1 VEEKEKL
8 KKKNK
13 KDRFDLVISGGRVI
27 DPASDFDKMA
37 DIYIQ
42 DGKVV
47 KIESDKR
54 EKKEEVIVSQI
65 IDARGKIVCPGLIDI
80 HTHLREP
87 GREDEET
94 IYTGSLAAV
103 AGGFTSICCMPNTFP
118 PIDNQETVK
127 FILEKAKSA
136 KCRVF
141 PIACITK
148 GQKGEEITEVGDLV
162 QAGAVALS
170 DDGLPVSNSQVMRNI
185 LDYALMF
192 GIPIISHC
200 EDLTLSGDG
209 VMNESFVS
217 SLLGMKGI
225 PSVAEEIVVSRDIK
239 LAEYTKGKLHIAHVS
254 TSGSVHLVRE
264 VKRRKTNVS
273 CEATPHHFSLTDELV
288 KTFNT
293 NLKTNPPLRTKK
305 DVLAIKRG
313 LKDGTIDVVATDHAP
328 HSIEEKDVEF
338 DAAPNGMIGLET
350 ALSLVISELI
360 DKNVLSWKEAIA
372 KLTINPAKILNLD
385 LGKIKVGNE
394 ADITIIDPKANWVVS
409 PEKLSSK
416 SKNSPFIG
424 KRLKGRAWCTIVGG
438 KVVYQL

>member
-1 VEEKEKL
+1 M

-13 KDRFDLVISGGRVI
+13 KEKFDLVISGGRVI

-47 KIESDKR
+47 KIESDKG
-54 EKKEEVIVSQI
+54 KKTKEAVVSQI
-65 IDARGKIVCPGLIDI
+65 VDARGKIVCPGLIDI

-141 PIACITK
+141 PMACITK
-148 GQKGEEITEVGDLV
+148 GQKREEITEVGDLV

-170 DDGLPVSNSQVMRNI
+170 DDGLPVLNSQVMRNI
-185 LDYALMF
+185 LEYSLMF

-200 EDLTLSGDG
+200 EDLTLSKEG

-217 SLLGMKGI
+217 TLLGLKGI
-225 PSVAEEIVVSRDIK
+225 PSIAEEVMVSRDIK

-254 TSGSVHLVRE
+254 TAGSVHLLHEAKKRKVNVTCE
-264 VKRRKTNVS
+264 V
-273 CEATPHHFSLTDELV
+273 TPHHFTLTDELV

-293 NLKTNPPLRTKK
+293 SLKTNPPLRTKK
-305 DVLAIKRG
+305 DVLTIKRG
-313 LKDGTIDVVATDHAP
+313 LRDGTIDVIATDHAP

-385 LGKIKVGNE
+385 LGRIKVGNE
-394 ADITIIDPKANWVVS
+394 ADITVIDPKANWVVS
-409 PEKLSSK
+409 PEKLYSK

>member
-1 VEEKEKL
+1 M

-13 KDRFDLVISGGRVI
+13 KEKFDLLISGGRVI
-27 DPASDFDKMA
+27 DPASDFDKIA
-37 DIYIQ
+37 DLFIQ
-42 DGKVV
+42 DGKIV
-47 KIESDKR
+47 KIESDR
-54 EKKEEVIVSQI
+54 KKSVDDSTFSQI
-65 IDARGKIVCPGLIDI
+65 IDAKGKIVCPGLIDM

-94 IYTGSLAAV
+94 ILSGSMAAV

-118 PIDNQETVK
+118 PIDNQEIVH
-127 FILEKAKSA
+127 FILEKAKTA

-148 GQKGEEITEVGDLV
+148 GQKGEEITEMGDLV

-170 DDGLPVSNSQVMRNI
+170 DDGLPVSDSQVMRNA
-185 LDYALMF
+185 LDYSLMF
-192 GIPIISHC
+192 DIPLISHC
-200 EDLTLSGDG
+200 EDLNLSKDG
-209 VMNESFVS
+209 VMNESFAS

-225 PSVAEEIVVSRDIK
+225 PSIAEEIMLGRDIR
-239 LAEYTKGKLHIAHVS
+239 LCEYTKSKIHIAHIS
-254 TSGSVHLVRE
+254 TAGSVLLVRE
-264 VKRRKTNVS
+264 AKRRRVNIT
-273 CEATPHHFSLTDELV
+273 CEATPHHFSLIDESIE
-288 KTFNT
+288 TYNT
-293 NLKTNPPLRTKK
+293 SLKVNPPLRTKK
-305 DVLAIKRG
+305 DVIAIKRG
-313 LKDGTIDVVATDHAP
+313 LKDGTIDVIATDHAP

-385 LGKIKVGNE
+385 LGRIKIGGI
-394 ADITIIDPKANWVVS
+394 ADITIIDTKTNWVVS
-409 PEKLSSK
+409 PEKLYSK
-416 SKNSPFIG
+416 SKNSAFIG
-424 KRLKGRAWCTIVGG
+424 KRLKGKACCTIVGG

>member
-1 VEEKEKL
+1 L
-8 KKKNK
+8 KKKNN
-13 KDRFDLVISGGRVI
+13 KDKFDLVISGGRVI

-54 EKKEEVIVSQI
+54 DKKEEVIVLQI
-65 IDARGKIVCPGLIDI
+65 VDARGKIVCPGLIDM

-94 IYTGSLAAV
+94 IYTGSMAAV

-127 FILEKAKSA
+127 FILEKAKFA
-136 KCRVF
+136 KCRIF

-148 GQKGEEITEVGDLV
+148 EQKGEEITEVCDLV

-209 VMNESFVS
+209 VMNESFIS

-225 PSVAEEIVVSRDIK
+225 PSVAEEIAVGRDIK

-254 TSGSVHLVRE
+254 TGGSVHLVRE
-264 VKRRKTNVS
+264 AKRRKVNIS
-273 CEATPHHFSLTDELV
+273 CEVTPHHFSLTDELV

-313 LKDGTIDVVATDHAP
+313 LKDGTIDVIATDHAP

-350 ALSLVISELI
+350 ALSLVISELV

-372 KLTINPAKILNLD
+372 KLTVNPAKILNLD
-385 LGKIKVGNE
+385 LGKIKVGSE
-394 ADITIIDPKANWVVS
+394 ADITIIDPKVNWVVS

-438 KVVYQL
+438 KIVYQL

>member
-1 VEEKEKL
+1 M

-13 KDRFDLVISGGRVI
+13 KGKFDLIISGGRVM
-27 DPASDFDKMA
+27 DPVSDFDKIA
-37 DIYIQ
+37 DIFIQ
-42 DGKVV
+42 DGKIVR
-47 KIESDKR
+47 IESDKR
-54 EKKEEVIVSQI
+54 KKVDKNFAVQI
-65 IDARGKIVCPGLIDI
+65 IDAKGKIVCPGLIDM

-103 AGGFTSICCMPNTFP
+103 AGGFTCVCCMPNTFP

-148 GQKGEEITEVGDLV
+148 GQKGEEITEVGDLAG
-162 QAGAVALS
+162 AGAVALS
-170 DDGLPVSNSQVMRNI
+170 DDGFPVSNSGVMRSA
-185 LDYALMF
+185 LEYSLMF
-192 GIPIISHC
+192 DIPIISHC
-200 EDLTLSGDG
+200 EDLALSKDG
-209 VMNESFVS
+209 VMNESFIS
-217 SLLGMKGI
+217 SLLGIEGI
-225 PSVAEEIVVSRDIK
+225 PSIAEEVMVNRDIK
-239 LAEYTKGKLHIAHVS
+239 LSEYTKGKIHIAHVS
-254 TSGSVHLVRE
+254 TAGSVHLISEAKR
-264 VKRRKTNVS
+264 KRRRANIT
-273 CEATPHHFSLTDELV
+273 CEATPHHFSLTDDLI

-293 NLKTNPPLRTKK
+293 NLKVNPPLRTKK

-313 LKDGTIDVVATDHAP
+313 LRDGTIDVIATDHAP

-360 DKNVLSWKEAIA
+360 DKNFLSWKEAIA

-385 LGKIKVGNE
+385 LGRIKIGSP
-394 ADITIIDPKANWVVS
+394 ADITIIDTKANWVVS
-409 PEKLSSK
+409 PEKLYSK

-424 KRLKGRAWCTIVGG
+424 KRLKGRAWMTIVEG
-438 KVVYQL
+438 KIVYEF